1 MLLIIYILFLRK
13 VCSCLSLIFST
24 GLIVLY
30 ILGNSL
36 YIFAAAAAAKSLQL
50 CPTLCNPIDGSSTG
64 SPEDPVYSLHFS
76 GHRSC
81 PHTGVCHNVLVR
93 EELKISPGSREHSDP
108 DQESRAL
115 PSELVGKGEG
125 L

>member
-50 CPTLCNPIDGSSTG
+50 CPTLYDPIDGS
-64 SPEDPVYSLHFS
+64 PERFL
-76 GHRSC
+76 
-81 PHTGVCHNVLVR
+81 
-93 EELKISPGSREHSDP
+93 II
-108 DQESRAL
+108 
-115 PSELVGKGEG
+115 
-125 L
+125 